1 MSYTILYF
9 DGTSSKMHK
18 ALLQITALKW
28 AITFT
33 EDDGS
38 SKIISWDTANIKKTN
53 VYTEKFVSFSYGKS
67 YPFQRIESTDTALI
81 EHVNAAKN
89 IDLHK
94 LDVLLHTNKR
104 SSFLYLLTAILGIAI
119 GMYFYVIPTVS
130 THFISNLN
138 HKSVEGFGNF
148 VFKVLSTDLEIDAE
162 KTKKLQYFVDAI
174 QIESTFPL
182 EVYVA
187 KSEDINAFALSG
199 GKIVVYD
206 ALLEKIENESQL
218 LALIGHEIS
227 HIENRHVLKNVTRNL
242 SGALFI
248 SVLFGDIS
256 GINTVLA
263 ENAHLFSQLS
273 FTRSL
278 EKEADIYGLKI
289 MKDNKVNLYG
299 MSELFAILKEET
311 KFDVPTYLSNH
322 PMLKD
327 RIEYTQKIAKE
338 QGTISENTLLKE
350 KWDALKTTFTN
361 IDLKDE

>member
-18 ALLQITALKW
+18 ALLQITALRW
-28 AITFT
+28 DIVFT

-38 SKIISWDTANIKKTN
+38 SKSISWDTSIVKKTN
-53 VYTEKFVSFSYGKS
+53 VYTESFVSFSYGKS
-67 YPFQRIESTDTALI
+67 FPFQRIESTDTSLI

-89 IDLHK
+89 IDLDK
-94 LDVLLHTNKR
+94 LDVLLHTSKR
-104 SSFLYLLTAILGIAI
+104 SSFLYLLTAILGIVI
-119 GMYFYVIPTVS
+119 GMYFYVLPRVS

-138 HKSVEGFGNF
+138 NKSVEGFGNF
-148 VFKVLSTDLEIDAE
+148 VFKVLSTDLEIDDE

-174 QIESTFPL
+174 QVESTFPL
-182 EVYVA
+182 KVYVA

-248 SVLFGDIS
+248 SILIGDIS
-256 GINTVLA
+256 GMNNVLA

-273 FTRSL
+273 FTRSF

-289 MKDNKVNLYG
+289 MKDNKVDL
-299 MSELFAILKEET
+299 SEMAKLFAILKDET
-311 KFDVPTYLSNH
+311 KLAMPTYLSNH

-338 QGTISENTLLKE
+338 QGAISENILLKE

-361 IDLKDE
+361 IE

>member
-9 DGTSSKMHK
+9 DGSSSKMHK
-18 ALLQITALKW
+18 ALLQITALRW
-28 AITFT
+28 DISFT
-33 EDDGS
+33 EDAGS
-38 SKIISWDTANIKKTN
+38 AKIISWDTSMIKKTN
-53 VYTEKFVSFSYGKS
+53 VYTESFVSFSYGELF
-67 YPFQRIESTDTALI
+67 PFQRIESTDTALI
-81 EHVNAAKN
+81 EQVNAAKN
-89 IDLHK
+89 IDSHK
-94 LDVLLHTNKR
+94 LEVLLHTNKR

-119 GMYFYVIPTVS
+119 GMYFYVIPRVS

-187 KSEDINAFALSG
+187 KNEGINAFALSG

-227 HIENRHVLKNVTRNL
+227 HIENRHVLKNMARNL

-248 SVLFGDIS
+248 SILIGDIS

-289 MKDNKVNLYG
+289 MKDNKVDLYG
-299 MSELFAILKEET
+299 MSELFSILKEET
-311 KFDVPTYLSNH
+311 KLAMPTYLSNH

-327 RIEYTQKIAKE
+327 RIKYTQKKAKE
-338 QGTISENTLLKE
+338 QGTIPENTLLKE

-361 IDLKDE
+361 IELTDE